1 MKKVISFCLIACLLL
16 TSLLCFAADDS
27 VSCSFDGNELTVSAG
42 AGAFESN
49 TMVELVVVKP
59 GKTLADISDAAA
71 VVLTDSAKTGRL
83 GSVSFKKSVSLNEEG
98 KYKVYLIPSGSGPAL
113 NGEVRGA
120 KGSGVEI
127 VSAECS
133 GGKTDV
139 SAMVYGTD
147 GKVIFAAYDSNDC
160 LVYMEM
166 RDAANKTES
175 FKWNGEPSYV
185 RVYLWNGT
193 DSSGLKA
200 LDLPAERSF
209 NH

>member
-113 NGEVRGA
+113 NGEVRGT

-133 GGKTDV
+133 GGKQ
-139 SAMVYGTD
+139 M
-147 GKVIFAAYDSNDC
+147 F
-160 LVYMEM
+160 
-166 RDAANKTES
+166 RQWFTERT
-175 FKWNGEPSYV
+175 E
-185 RVYLWNGT
+185 RLYLLLMTQTTVLYIWKCVT
-193 DSSGLKA
+193 QQTRQKA
-200 LDLPAERSF
+200 LHGTASR
-209 NH
+209 HM